1 MSGPVWIVRLNRVDM
16 ITLSGVVTTSLA
28 AVLVV
33 SGDYWAGCGLLFIA
47 MLGDALDGWLAR
59 AWGLSSEF
67 GRYLD
72 SFMDTLMY
80 LVVPA
85 LLLYLWGLQGW
96 QGLPLILMIA
106 CGSIRLSVFN
116 QIGNISNEQGQSA
129 YLGMPVFWSP
139 FIVAGVLF
147 LDIWLSP
154 GISRFIAGLAITV
167 FSLCM
172 LWHRPFF
179 KFSSL
184 RQMVALTLSL
194 AMLCFF
200 AAWSL

>member
-1 MSGPVWIVRLNRVDM
+1 MSRPIGIVRLNRVDM
-16 ITLSGVVTTSLA
+16 ITLSGVVTTSFAAILA
-28 AVLVV
+28 L
-33 SGDYWAGCGLLFIA
+33 SGDYWASCGLLFIA

-85 LLLYLWGLQGW
+85 LLLYQWGLQGW
-96 QGLPLILMIA
+96 LGLALILMIA

-116 QIGNISNEQGQSA
+116 QIGNISNEQGQRA

-147 LDIWLSP
+147 VDIWFSP
-154 GISRFIAGLAITV
+154 VITRFVAGLAITL

-179 KFSSL
+179 KFGSL
-184 RQMVALTLSL
+184 KQMITLTLSL
-194 AMLCFF
+194 AMLCFV

>member
-1 MSGPVWIVRLNRVDM
+1 MSQPVWIVRLNRVDM

-28 AVLVV
+28 AVLVL
-33 SGDYWAGCGLLFIA
+33 SGHYWAGCGVLFIA

-80 LVVPA
+80 LVVPS
-85 LLLYLWGLQGW
+85 LLLYRWGLQGW
-96 QGLPLILMIA
+96 QGIPLLLMIA

-116 QIGNISNEQGQSA
+116 QIGNISNEQGQRA

-139 FIVAGVLF
+139 FIVAGILF
-147 LDIWLSP
+147 LDLWLPVSVTQV
-154 GISRFIAGLAITV
+154 IADLAITL

-184 RQMVALTLSL
+184 RQMVTLTVGL
-194 AMLCFF
+194 AMLCFV
-200 AAWSL
+200 AAWSC